1 MKPRLRTRIVA
12 LCLLF
17 PALIPVIA
25 DAATVRGRLSH
36 SNGSPATRIQVTVV
50 NAQGVRSSPAY
61 TGTDGMYYLSDIA
74 PGPYRLEVWVYAG
87 GNPAVYQIQVV
98 EPNTDMPEIKVP

>member
-1 MKPRLRTRIVA
+1 MKPSRRTGRIA

-17 PALIPVIA
+17 LALTAVIA

-61 TGTDGMYYLSDIA
+61 TGTDGMYYLSNIA

-87 GNPAVYQIQVV
+87 GNPAVYQIRVV
-98 EPNTDMPEIKVP
+98 EPNTEMPEIHVP